1 MNCPFLS
8 VDQVNLELDTTI
20 LPQAV
25 DAQYLARVIE
35 HEATASLLHPVV
47 QQTMAS
53 GRPLVAIDRGCG
65 TGRNSS
71 VLLGAFARAVRTQ
84 CQAPIITIFNERFP
98 SQLSGL
104 AETQVAVPVVA
115 AEYRA
120 MVCGSFLDQLLPSNS
135 VLLVTSN
142 AALHWLDLSRDGG
155 GQGGEAWAMLAA
167 QQWQRFLRN
176 ATAEL
181 QPGGRL
187 VVSLV
192 AASPLGHEHVPLRLL
207 RRAIWEIVGELI
219 EADEIERAVP
229 IYLRSQRELVSPF
242 ESTEEL
248 LLHYCRIEEQRCP
261 YYAAFLQHGDV
272 ARYAHELTGF
282 IRGFS
287 LSALTRW
294 VADRFGEEAV
304 NRYVHEI
311 FGVVQAWIAS
321 DPDGCQMRKHRAVL
335 VAEKR

>member
-1 MNCPFLS
+1 MNRPLQR
-8 VDQVNLELDTTI
+8 VGQVIVEQDTTI
-20 LPQAV
+20 RPQAA
-25 DAQYLARVIE
+25 DAQYLARIIE
-35 HEATASLLHPVV
+35 REVTASLLHSVV
-47 QQTMAS
+47 QQTVVS

-84 CQAPIITIFNERFP
+84 CQAPIMTIFNERFP
-98 SQLSGL
+98 GQLSGL
-104 AETQVAVPVVA
+104 AETQVAAPTVA

-120 MVCGSFLDQLLPSNS
+120 MVCGSFLDQLLPNNS

-155 GQGGEAWAMLAA
+155 GQGAEAWATLAA

-181 QPGGRL
+181 LPGGRL

-207 RRAIWEIVGELI
+207 RRAIWETVGELI

-229 IYLRSQRELVSPF
+229 IYLRSHAELVWPF
-242 ESTEEL
+242 ECSDEL
-248 LLHYCRIEEQRCP
+248 LLRRCRIEEQQCP
-261 YYAAFLQHGDV
+261 YYGAFLQHGDV
-272 ARYAHELTGF
+272 GRYANELTGF

-287 LSALTRW
+287 ESTLSRW
-294 VADRFGEEAV
+294 LAERFGKETAALYG
-304 NRYVHEI
+304 REI
-311 FGVVQAWIAS
+311 YGVVRAWIAS
-321 DPDGCQMRKHRAVL
+321 DPDRCQTRKHRAVL